1 MLSELLK
8 SKIAIVGGGKFC
20 KNLIQLLFSEDFKD
34 QDFSI
39 LGVADVNDRAEGL
52 LYAAKKGIFTTAD
65 FRDLYPLE
73 NLQVIVELTGEAG
86 LASVLNQTKPDGV
99 KIIDHVDSRTIWTS
113 LQVEQEKRK
122 AL

>member
-39 LGVADVNDRAEGL
+39 LGVADVNEIGFL
-52 LYAAKKGIFTTAD
+52 
-65 FRDLYPLE
+65 
-73 NLQVIVELTGEAG
+73 
-86 LASVLNQTKPDGV
+86 
-99 KIIDHVDSRTIWTS
+99 
-113 LQVEQEKRK
+113 
-122 AL
+122 

>member
-52 LYAAKKGIFTTAD
+52 LYAAQKA
-65 FRDLYPLE
+65 R
-73 NLQVIVELTGEAG
+73 
-86 LASVLNQTKPDGV
+86 PDWP
-99 KIIDHVDSRTIWTS
+99 TC
-113 LQVEQEKRK
+113 
-122 AL
+122 